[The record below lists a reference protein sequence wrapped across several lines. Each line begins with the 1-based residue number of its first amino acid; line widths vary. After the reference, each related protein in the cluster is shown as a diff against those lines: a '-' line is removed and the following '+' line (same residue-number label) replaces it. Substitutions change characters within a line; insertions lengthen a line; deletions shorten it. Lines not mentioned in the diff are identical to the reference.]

1 MATVTKKDKFFEVLR
16 NIFVGAKIEG
26 NSGYVNLMK
35 IKSKYYNEFKEQ
47 LHTDIDAKLK
57 EVGQNFEEELY
68 NKLFTFFKKYFSE
81 SGSIYFSYT
90 PLQEKVYERIYRD
103 DKDVM
108 LFWKTHMLY
117 YVKTEQLFK
126 NMEVEDEDIIYLF
139 DVAELQH
146 KKSNEKKDL
155 VFELVKAEHTDKRRI
170 HFSVKYSANG
180 TKTKTEEIL
189 KKIKKEKAFGSLT
202 LKQLEKVLGIFKR
215 QSEVDYFINKDAKGF
230 LREQFSLWIKG
241 YLLDDETLFE
251 TERLQQLK
259 ALQNIAFNIIDL
271 VSQFEDE
278 LVKVWNKPKFA
289 HSSNYVI
296 TLDKIA
302 ERDFSLLEKILKHKG
317 IAEQTKEWLELGMA
331 DKTFDA
337 KEIIKSKKIN
347 EQWQYLP
354 LDTKY
359 FKDIEIDIL
368 TLFDDLDNQL
378 DGWLINSENY
388 QGIQTISN
396 KFERRI
402 NTIYIDPPYNA
413 QSSEIIYVNEYKHSS
428 WLTLMENRISASKR
442 LLSKDGAHICAIDE
456 VEQEKLG
463 LLISNQ
469 FNQDY
474 ETVCVTVVNN
484 PSGQQG
490 DNFSNTHEYVYFT
503 YPDKKGR
510 IDLEVRTQEDA
521 DIRNFRDVTGDD
533 SLRTAAKN
541 CFYPIYI
548 KDEKI
553 IGFGDVCDEDFHPK
567 SINEISK
574 GVISVYP
581 IDPEGIERKWRFARQ
596 TVEAI
601 KVELFVHHLKQRDVY
616 DIKRNKTKFNY
627 KTVWT
632 DSKFSSNNYG
642 SQLLNNIIGKQEFDY
657 PKSLYAVVESLNAT
671 TGKYPSSI
679 ILDYFGGSGTTAHA
693 TIELNRIKKDARRKY
708 ILIELGNHFYKVIL
722 PRLKKISFSNKW
734 KKGIA
739 QSGEGY
745 SHFFKYFALEQ
756 YEEALTKIKYEDKN
770 SLPTQDIYHQY
781 LFLKDLK
788 LADDVIKLDEKS
800 KSIKVDLTKL
810 HSAIDIPETLSH
822 LTGKFIKQIKKNEV
836 VFTDGTSIDLT
847 NIDYKIVKPLIWW

>member
-1 MATVTKKDKFFEVLR
+1 
-16 NIFVGAKIEG
+16 
-26 NSGYVNLMK
+26 
-35 IKSKYYNEFKEQ
+35 
-47 LHTDIDAKLK
+47 
-57 EVGQNFEEELY
+57 
-68 NKLFTFFKKYFSE
+68 
-81 SGSIYFSYT
+81 
-90 PLQEKVYERIYRD
+90 
-103 DKDVM
+103 
-108 LFWKTHMLY
+108 
-117 YVKTEQLFK
+117 
-126 NMEVEDEDIIYLF
+126 
-139 DVAELQH
+139 
-146 KKSNEKKDL
+146 
-155 VFELVKAEHTDKRRI
+155 
-170 HFSVKYSANG
+170 
-180 TKTKTEEIL
+180 
-189 KKIKKEKAFGSLT
+189 
-202 LKQLEKVLGIFKR
+202 
-215 QSEVDYFINKDAKGF
+215 
-230 LREQFSLWIKG
+230 
-241 YLLDDETLFE
+241 
-251 TERLQQLK
+251 
-259 ALQNIAFNIIDL
+259 
-271 VSQFEDE
+271 
-278 LVKVWNKPKFA
+278 
-289 HSSNYVI
+289 
-296 TLDKIA
+296 
-302 ERDFSLLEKILKHKG
+302 
-317 IAEQTKEWLELGMA
+317 
-331 DKTFDA
+331 
-337 KEIIKSKKIN
+337 
-347 EQWQYLP
+347 
-354 LDTKY
+354 
-359 FKDIEIDIL
+359 
-368 TLFDDLDNQL
+368 
-378 DGWLINSENY
+378 
-388 QGIQTISN
+388 
-396 KFERRI
+396 
-402 NTIYIDPPYNA
+402 
-413 QSSEIIYVNEYKHSS
+413 
-428 WLTLMENRISASKR
+428 
-442 LLSKDGAHICAIDE
+442 LSKDGAHICAIDE